1 MNGEM
6 DMKILRLFG
15 SLLIFTTLL
24 CYGQNSPQNQ
34 TQRGL
39 GERGIE
45 RITQE
50 VHHQLVLLP
59 YYGVFDNLAYSV
71 KPDGTVV
78 LLGQVARPSLKSDAE
93 NSVKKIEGVDHVENQ
108 IEVLPTS
115 PMDDDIRRATYRA
128 IYGNQALSTYAVRA
142 VPPIHIIVNNG
153 HVTLEGAVG
162 NQMDKQ
168 LAETQAKTVPNVF
181 SVTNHLRVSE

>member
-1 MNGEM
+1 
-6 DMKILRLFG
+6 MKILRLFG
-15 SLLIFTTLL
+15 SLLIFTTLF

-39 GERGIE
+39 GDRGIE

-71 KPDGTVV
+71 KSDGTVV
-78 LLGQVARPSLKSDAE
+78 LSGQVARPSLKSDAE
-93 NSVKKIEGVDHVENQ
+93 NSVKKVEGVEHVENQ

-115 PMDDDIRRATYRA
+115 PMDDDIRRATFRA

-142 VPPIHIIVNNG
+142 VPRSISSSI
-153 HVTLEGAVG
+153 
-162 NQMDKQ
+162 
-168 LAETQAKTVPNVF
+168 TVM
-181 SVTNHLRVSE
+181 

>member
-1 MNGEM
+1 
-6 DMKILRLFG
+6 MKILWLFG

-24 CYGQNSPQNQ
+24 CYGQNSSQSQ

-50 VHHQLVLLP
+50 VHHQL
-59 YYGVFDNLAYSV
+59 
-71 KPDGTVV
+71 V

-181 SVTNHLRVSE
+181 SVTNHLQVSE